1 MTLVLRNVRPWGGDL
16 VDVALENDRIAAI
29 GLDLPRGSEEMEGR
43 GDVLLPGLHDHHLH
57 ILALAARRHSVDL
70 SGLVSVDQVSAALRA
85 APRHCQW
92 VRAVGYD
99 ERAGGLPDAASLD
112 GWLPDA
118 PLRLQDRT
126 GALWVLN
133 SVALSLLKGRTLPKG
148 AERDAGG
155 NPTGRFWRE
164 DQWLGAALP
173 VAVPDLAGL
182 GTDLAELGLVALTDA
197 GANNGPAEA
206 ALLAGKLPQQL
217 VLMGNE
223 ALEEGK
229 GYTVGPL
236 KLLIDERDPPAIES
250 LARRIANARNAGR
263 NVAAHCVTE
272 AELAIF
278 LAALDEAGGA
288 VAGDRVEHGSLIP
301 SGFVPVLADAGLTV
315 VTNPAFVHDR
325 GDRYRATLDDSLWD
339 DLYRTSS
346 LMAAGVPVL
355 AGSDAPYASVDP
367 WLAMRSARDRRTLG
381 GQPLTLVEAIA
392 PETAITLYAQGNIAV
407 GSATDLILCSG
418 SLAEVLA
425 ELDGDRVRA
434 TIIGGKLAF
443 NR

>member
-1 MTLVLRNVRPWGGDL
+1 M
-16 VDVALENDRIAAI
+16 
-29 GLDLPRGSEEMEGR
+29 
-43 GDVLLPGLHDHHLH
+43 
-57 ILALAARRHSVDL
+57 
-70 SGLVSVDQVSAALRA
+70 SVDQVSAALRA